1 MASGFIVGEWR
12 RGTKEKADRKHVS
25 EQVTPWASGPLRM
38 LSAPRGEEAG
48 LCILQ
53 LPSVTAG
60 GWLLVPFSCVLAC
73 PHMLLEPK
81 EDLRQ
86 RGALAIRGPEVVR
99 RAKGRGWAPTAAAAE
114 GFPVGNRSELSS
126 KRWAGFTGGEAT
138 AEALPCRRS
147 PGEEDVYRNEE
158 G

>member
-1 MASGFIVGEWR
+1 MGQR
-12 RGTKEKADRKHVS
+12 RRLTGSMLVS
-25 EQVTPWASGPLRM
+25 RLPHGQVRHRLPGPLRM

-48 LCILQ
+48 LRILQ

-60 GWLLVPFSCVLAC
+60 GRPFSCVLAC

-86 RGALAIRGPEVVR
+86 RGALAIRGPAVVR
-99 RAKGRGWAPTAAAAE
+99 CAKGRGWAPTAAATE
-114 GFPVGNRSELSS
+114 GFPVGDRSELSS
-126 KRWAGFTGGEAT
+126 KRWAGFTGGKT
-138 AEALPCRRS
+138 TTEALPCRRS